1 MTSMLAG
8 GRDNDEHQDRNDEN
22 KENGMN
28 TQ

>member
-1 MTSMLAG
+1 MASMLAG
-8 GRDNDEHQDRNDEN
+8 SRDNDEHQDRNDEN